1 MGDWRR
7 TESSRGRIMTALNRY
22 RVDASPLAV
31 VAADAWLDESTD
43 QRARDEHRVR
53 ATIDQ
58 VKRSGTRS
66 PTKLPRYGVTG
77 RVWTIVAVVIIAW
90 AIIAIPA
97 FLLFG

>member
-1 MGDWRR
+1 
-7 TESSRGRIMTALNRY
+7 MTAMNRY

-43 QRARDEHRVR
+43 ERAREEHRVR
-53 ATIDQ
+53 TAIDQ

-66 PTKLPRYGVTG
+66 PTKHHRYGVTG
-77 RVWTIVAVVIIAW
+77 RVWTIVAVAILAW
-90 AIIAIPA
+90 AVIAIPA